1 MQWVDKYK
9 PRNIFEVKF
18 QDDAIN
24 TVKDFVENYKQ
35 QKKKALIIYGPTGT
49 GKTSSIYAIAAEL
62 GLEII
67 EVNASDF
74 RNAEQINTRVGNAI
88 HQHSLF
94 SKGKVILVD
103 EIDGLSGMKDR
114 GGVAA
119 LAKLL
124 ANSTF
129 PIILT
134 AEDPFNRKFS
144 SLKRKSL
151 LVKYEP
157 ADVTQL
163 KDMLKNIC
171 KKEKITADNTSLMI
185 LARRTGG
192 DVRAAI
198 TDLQILSYD
207 NKLKKEDI
215 EALDDRKQTE
225 SIKQAL
231 VKIFK
236 TKNPEIALAS
246 FDNINENFDELFL
259 WLDENIAKEYKDIE
273 DIAKAYDALSLADV
287 YRGRIRRWQHWRYL
301 VYMKDLLT
309 AGISLAKKE
318 KYQDFT
324 DYKETSR
331 LLKIWIFNAKNMKRK
346 AIAEKLAEETH
357 ISSKRAFKDIV
368 PYLKIMFKNKEFA
381 KEISEDLELEK
392 EEIVWLKK

>member
-1 MQWVDKYK
+1 MLWVDKYK
-9 PRNIFEVKF
+9 PRNISEVKF

-35 QKKKALIIYGPTGT
+35 QKKKALIVYGPTGT
-49 GKTSSIYAIAAEL
+49 GKTCSVYAIAAEL
-62 GLEII
+62 GLELI

-74 RNAEQINTRVGNAI
+74 RNAEQINTRLGNAI

-124 ANSTF
+124 ADSTF

-144 SLKRKSL
+144 SIKRKSL
-151 LVKYEP
+151 LVKYVP
-157 ADVTQL
+157 ADVNQL
-163 KDMLKNIC
+163 KDLLKIIC
-171 KKEKITADNTSLMI
+171 KKEKIQADDISLMI

-198 TDLQILSYD
+198 TDLQILSYG
-207 NKLKKEDI
+207 NKLEKEDI

-246 FDNINENFDELFL
+246 FDNINENFDEFFL
-259 WLDENIAKEYKDIE
+259 WLDENIAKEYKNIE

-318 KYQDFT
+318 KYQGFT
-324 DYKETSR
+324 DYKESSR
-331 LLKIWIFNAKNMKRK
+331 LLKIWIANAKNMKRK
-346 AIAEKLAEETH
+346 AIAEKWAEETH
-357 ISSKRAFKDIV
+357 ISSKRAFKDIF
-368 PYLKIMFKNKEFA
+368 YLKNMFKNKEMA
-381 KEISEDLELEK
+381 KALTEELDLEP

>member
-1 MQWVDKYK
+1 MLWVDKYK
-9 PRNIFEVKF
+9 PRNISEVKF

-35 QKKKALIIYGPTGT
+35 QKKKALIVYGPTGT
-49 GKTSSIYAIAAEL
+49 GKTCSVYAIAAEL
-62 GLEII
+62 GLELI

-74 RNAEQINTRVGNAI
+74 RNAEQINTRLGNAI

-103 EIDGLSGMKDR
+103 EIDGLSGVKDR

-124 ANSTF
+124 ADSTF

-144 SLKRKSL
+144 SIKRKSL
-151 LVKYEP
+151 LVKYVP
-157 ADVTQL
+157 ADVNQL
-163 KDMLKNIC
+163 KDLLKIIC
-171 KKEKITADNTSLMI
+171 KKEKIQADDISLMI

-198 TDLQILSYD
+198 TDLQILSYG
-207 NKLKKEDI
+207 NKLEKEDI

-246 FDNINENFDELFL
+246 FDNINENFDEFFL
-259 WLDENIAKEYKDIE
+259 WLDENIPREYKNIE

-318 KYQDFT
+318 KYQGFT
-324 DYKETSR
+324 DYKESSR
-331 LLKIWIFNAKNMKRK
+331 LLKIWIANAKNMKRK
-346 AIAEKLAEETH
+346 AIAEKWAEETH
-357 ISSKRAFKDIV
+357 ISSKRAFKDIF
-368 PYLKIMFKNKEFA
+368 YLKNMFKNKEMA
-381 KEISEDLELEK
+381 KALTEELDLEP

>member
-9 PRNIFEVKF
+9 PKNISEVKF

-24 TVKDFVENYKQ
+24 TVKDFVENYKK
-35 QKKKALIIYGPTGT
+35 QKKKALIVYGPTGT

-74 RNAEQINTRVGNAI
+74 RNAEQINTRLGNAI

-124 ANSTF
+124 ADSTF

-144 SLKRKSL
+144 SIKRKSL
-151 LVKYEP
+151 LVKYES

-163 KDMLKNIC
+163 KDMLKKIC
-171 KKEKITADNTSLMI
+171 NKEKIQADDISLMM

-198 TDLQILSYD
+198 TDLQILSYG
-207 NKLKKEDI
+207 NKLEREDI

-246 FDNINENFDELFL
+246 FDNINENFDEFFL
-259 WLDENIAKEYKDIE
+259 WLDENIAKEYKNIE

-318 KYQDFT
+318 KYQGFT
-324 DYKETSR
+324 DYKESSR
-331 LLKIWIFNAKNMKRK
+331 LLKIWIANAKNMKRK
-346 AIAEKLAEETH
+346 AIAEKWAEETH
-357 ISSKRAFKDIV
+357 ISSKRAFKDIFF
-368 PYLKIMFKNKEFA
+368 LKNMFKNKEFA
-381 KEISEDLELEK
+381 KEIADDLELEK
-392 EEIVWLKK
+392 EEVAWLKK

>member
-1 MQWVDKYK
+1 MLWVDKYK
-9 PRNIFEVKF
+9 PRNISEVKF

-24 TVKDFVENYKQ
+24 TVKDFVENYKK
-35 QKKKALIIYGPTGT
+35 QKKKALIVYGPTGT
-49 GKTSSIYAIAAEL
+49 GKTCSVYAIAAEL
-62 GLEII
+62 GLELI

-74 RNAEQINTRVGNAI
+74 RNAEQINTRLGNAI

-124 ANSTF
+124 ADSTF

-144 SLKRKSL
+144 SIKRKSL
-151 LVKYEP
+151 LVKYVP
-157 ADVTQL
+157 ADVNQL
-163 KDMLKNIC
+163 KDLLKIIC
-171 KKEKITADNTSLMI
+171 KKEKIQADDISLMI

-198 TDLQILSYD
+198 TDLQILSYG
-207 NKLKKEDI
+207 NKLEKEDI

-246 FDNINENFDELFL
+246 FDNINENFDEFFL
-259 WLDENIAKEYKDIE
+259 WLDENIPREYKNIE

-318 KYQDFT
+318 KYQGFT
-324 DYKETSR
+324 DYKESSR
-331 LLKIWIFNAKNMKRK
+331 LLKIWIANAKNMKRK
-346 AIAEKLAEETH
+346 AIAEKWAEETH
-357 ISSKRAFKDIV
+357 ISSKRAFKDIFF
-368 PYLKIMFKNKEFA
+368 LKNMFKNKEFA
-381 KEISEDLELEK
+381 KEIADDLELEK
-392 EEIVWLKK
+392 EEVAWLKK

>member
-9 PRNIFEVKF
+9 PKNISEVKF
-18 QDDAIN
+18 QDKVIN
-24 TVKDFVENYKQ
+24 TVKDFIENYKK
-35 QKKKALIIYGPTGT
+35 QKKKALIVYGSTGT

-67 EVNASDF
+67 EVNASDV
-74 RNAEQINTRVGNAI
+74 RNAEQINLRLGNAI
-88 HQHSLF
+88 KQHSLF

-119 LAKLL
+119 LTKLL
-124 ANSTF
+124 ADSTF

-144 SLKRKSL
+144 SIKRKAL
-151 LVKYEP
+151 LVKYES

-163 KDMLKNIC
+163 KDLLKSIC
-171 KKEKITADNTSLMI
+171 KKEKITADDTSLMM

-198 TDLQILSYD
+198 TDLQILSY
-207 NKLKKEDI
+207 NKKLKKEDI

-236 TKNPEIALAS
+236 TKKPEIALAS
-246 FDNINENFDELFL
+246 FDNINENFDEFFL
-259 WLDENIAKEYKDIE
+259 WLDENISKEYKDIE
-273 DIAKAYDALSLADV
+273 DLEKAYDALSLADV

-309 AGISLAKKE
+309 AGIALAKKE

-324 DYKETSR
+324 EYKETSR
-331 LLKIWIFNAKNMKRK
+331 LLKIWIANAKNMKRK
-346 AIAEKLAEETH
+346 AIAEKWAFFTH
-357 ISSKRAFKDIV
+357 ISSKRAFKDIFF
-368 PYLKIMFKNKEFA
+368 LKNMFKNKDMKKA
-381 KEISEDLELEK
+381 ITKQLDLEK
-392 EEIVWLKK
+392 EEIEWLKK

>member
-9 PRNIFEVKF
+9 PKNISEVKF

-49 GKTSSIYAIAAEL
+49 GKTCSVYAIAAEL
-62 GLEII
+62 ALEII

-74 RNAEQINTRVGNAI
+74 RNAEQINTRLGNAI

-124 ANSTF
+124 ADSTF

-134 AEDPFNRKFS
+134 AENPFDRKFS
-144 SLKRKSL
+144 SIKRKSL
-151 LVKYEP
+151 LVKYVP
-157 ADVTQL
+157 ADVNQL
-163 KDMLKNIC
+163 KDLLKIIC
-171 KKEKITADNTSLMI
+171 KKEKIQADDLSLMM

-198 TDLQILSYD
+198 TDLQILSYG
-207 NKLKKEDI
+207 NKLEKEDI

-246 FDNINENFDELFL
+246 FDNINENFDEFFL
-259 WLDENIAKEYKDIE
+259 WLDENIPREYKNIE

-318 KYQDFT
+318 KYQGFT
-324 DYKETSR
+324 DYKESSR
-331 LLKIWIFNAKNMKRK
+331 LLKIWIANAKNMKRK
-346 AIAEKLAEETH
+346 AIAEKWAEETH
-357 ISSKRAFKDIV
+357 ISSKRAFKDIFF
-368 PYLKIMFKNKEFA
+368 LKNMFKNKDFA
-381 KEISEDLELEK
+381 KEIADDLDLEP
-392 EEIVWLKK
+392 EEVVWLKK